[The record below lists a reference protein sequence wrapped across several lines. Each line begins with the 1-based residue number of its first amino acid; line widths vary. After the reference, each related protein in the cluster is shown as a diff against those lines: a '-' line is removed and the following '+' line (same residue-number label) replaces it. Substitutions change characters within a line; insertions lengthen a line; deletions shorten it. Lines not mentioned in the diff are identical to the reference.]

1 MCKSMF
7 GPEVIRRVE
16 LCFFRPCAKL
26 TSLQDREP
34 RTSETHHVVIP
45 ADKLFWRQ
53 RTLNFYLYKPCV
65 MCLILL
71 LSRLLQSGSEPGLP
85 LSLWARACASLWP
98 AGTWVSP
105 TSLLLLFNKYTYMQ
119 LRSPEVTWVRK
130 SAAISVTVIKKPYLT
145 SKNIEYTVTF
155 TTWLSMYYLLSVN
168 NDTRTCLSDGTDMFI
183 DINIYFGNMNWD
195 IWATYRLLQVIY
207 CVVLF
212 YELFREM
219 HIILWKC

>member
-34 RTSETHHVVIP
+34 QTSETHHVVIP

-71 LSRLLQSGSEPGLP
+71 LSRLLQCGSEHGLP
-85 LSLWARACASLWP
+85 LSLRAHVSL
-98 AGTWVSP
+98 S
-105 TSLLLLFNKYTYMQ
+105 SLPDVGEPDEL
-119 LRSPEVTWVRK
+119 
-130 SAAISVTVIKKPYLT
+130 
-145 SKNIEYTVTF
+145 
-155 TTWLSMYYLLSVN
+155 
-168 NDTRTCLSDGTDMFI
+168 
-183 DINIYFGNMNWD
+183 
-195 IWATYRLLQVIY
+195 
-207 CVVLF
+207 VVVV
-212 YELFREM
+212 
-219 HIILWKC
+219 